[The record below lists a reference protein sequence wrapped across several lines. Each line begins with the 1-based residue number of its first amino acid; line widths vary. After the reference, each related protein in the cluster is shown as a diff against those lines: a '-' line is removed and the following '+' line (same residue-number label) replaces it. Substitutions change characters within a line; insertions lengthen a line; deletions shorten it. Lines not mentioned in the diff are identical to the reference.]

1 MPETLPFVVPPLDAL
16 LPPFAGLTLGQIHV
30 PATPAACEAAA
41 QALRQAGTVGFDTET
56 RPVFTKGVIA
66 GGPHLVQ
73 FATPDAAY
81 LFQLHHPAAP
91 PVVCALLED
100 VSLLK
105 VGFGLREDR
114 RQIAARLEI
123 EAESLVDL
131 STHFR
136 QQGMRRDVGVV
147 TAVAMVLQ
155 QAFQKSKRISTS
167 NWAAERLRPNQLL
180 YAANDAYAAL
190 MVYLA
195 LDK

>member
-1 MPETLPFVVPPLDAL
+1 MPEIASSLVSPPVAS
-16 LPPFAGLTLGQIHV
+16 LPPFAGLTLAQIHV
-30 PATPAACEAAA
+30 PATVAACETAA
-41 QALRQAGTVGFDTET
+41 QTLLQAGVVGFDTET
-56 RPVFTKGVIA
+56 RPVFTKGVNA

-73 FATPDAAY
+73 FATLDAAY
-81 LFQLHHPAAP
+81 LFQLHHPAAS
-91 PVVCALLED
+91 PVVCALLQD
-100 VSLLK
+100 AGLLK

-114 RQIAARLEI
+114 RQIAARLGI
-123 EAESLVDL
+123 EAESLLDL
-131 STHFR
+131 SSRFR

-190 MVYLA
+190 MVHRA